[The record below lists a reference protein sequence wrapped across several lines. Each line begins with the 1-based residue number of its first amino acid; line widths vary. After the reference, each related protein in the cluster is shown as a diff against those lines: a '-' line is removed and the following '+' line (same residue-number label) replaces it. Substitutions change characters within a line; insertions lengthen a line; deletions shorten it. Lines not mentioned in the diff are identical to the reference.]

1 MSIANIWKFRDALL
15 ARRTELE
22 KQLADSAES
31 AEAVDL
37 DQPIGRLSRMDAMQQ
52 QQMTLAGRR
61 IAEQRLRQ
69 IAAALERIE
78 ADAYGICVACEEE
91 IDPDRL
97 RARPES
103 PFCVD
108 CQERRERR

>member
-1 MSIANIWKFRDALL
+1 MSTADIRKFKDALL
-15 ARRTELE
+15 ARRVELE
-22 KQLADSAES
+22 KQLTSSAES
-31 AEAVDL
+31 AAAVDL

-61 IAEQRLRQ
+61 IAEQRLQQ
-69 IAAALERIE
+69 IAAALERI
-78 ADAYGICVACEEE
+78 ATDAYGICVDCEEE
-91 IDPDRL
+91 IDPARL